1 MRCSLGAHFTCNLCL
16 EAHVE
21 TQSAEDPAR
30 LQARKG
36 RVLCPL
42 APQGCAAEPFAHTN
56 LARRV
61 PEPVFARYMR
71 AHELAVEARVVAEV
85 HEAMAAKPPP
95 AASPAAAGAAG
106 TAEEGVGGAGG
117 PTREQLE
124 GLRRHIVD
132 RILTLACPR
141 CAQAFVDFD
150 GCSALSCPRCS
161 CSFCAY
167 CLLDCGADA
176 HGHVARCQ
184 WNPRREVFSRKE
196 RFLEA
201 QAQRRLRMLRT
212 LLASLSN
219 AARAA
224 VLDFVAVD
232 LRSLDISPE
241 DLR

>member
-1 MRCSLGAHFTCNLCL
+1 MPFCS
-16 EAHVE
+16 
-21 TQSAEDPAR
+21 
-30 LQARKG
+30 
-36 RVLCPL
+36 
-42 APQGCAAEPFAHTN
+42 
-56 LARRV
+56 
-61 PEPVFARYMR
+61 
-71 AHELAVEARVVAEV
+71 
-85 HEAMAAKPPP
+85 
-95 AASPAAAGAAG
+95 
-106 TAEEGVGGAGG
+106 
-117 PTREQLE
+117 
-124 GLRRHIVD
+124 
-132 RILTLACPR
+132 
-141 CAQAFVDFD
+141 
-150 GCSALSCPRCS
+150 
-161 CSFCAY
+161 Y

-184 WNPRREVFSRKE
+184 LNPRREVFSRKE